1 MHNCWF
7 HLHSDEIRLYWT
19 ALLCTVFTMH
29 EISRGGKKSKQ
40 MQFITR
46 V

>member
-1 MHNCWF
+1 MFKSGVCKG
-7 HLHSDEIRLYWT
+7 DEKYWT
-19 ALLCTVFTMH
+19 ALVYTVFTIC
-29 EISRGGKKSKQ
+29 ENLRGGKKSKQ